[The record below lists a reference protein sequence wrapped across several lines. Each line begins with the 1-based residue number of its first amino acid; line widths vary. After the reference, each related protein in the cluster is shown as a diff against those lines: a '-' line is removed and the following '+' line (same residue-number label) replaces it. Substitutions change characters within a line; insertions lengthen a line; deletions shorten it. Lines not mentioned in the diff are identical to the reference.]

1 MEHQQF
7 IDFLQ
12 QHHPHIGE
20 KEACMRINRVSDD
33 FCMRTEILKE
43 YIDIDD
49 TVAGQRYYP
58 SASVS
63 TVQLGDQIED
73 ADAMQGEGFGGQI
86 LKVLDVW
93 VDDVLIPRLVT
104 KNAAQLIDDDEYY
117 NTDNALPTPSST
129 SNEETVKLVNFKAS
143 LKQGCK

>member
-33 FCMRTEILKE
+33 FCMRTEILKD
-43 YIDIDD
+43 YMDIGD
-49 TVAGQRYYP
+49 TAAGQRYYP
-58 SASVS
+58 SAGDGDNNFITNS
-63 TVQLGDQIED
+63 LGQAEED
-73 ADAMQGEGFGGQI
+73 DAYYGGGFNG
-86 LKVLDVW
+86 KVLKILNVW

-104 KNAAQLIDDDEYY
+104 KNAAQLIDDDEY
-117 NTDNALPTPSST
+117 TGADNALATPSST
-129 SNEETVKLVNFKAS
+129 SNANKS
-143 LKQGCK
+143 LCNN